1 MFRVLLDTEDR
12 ILGYLSV
19 NIQHSFLMILGNRVK
34 IETSRYDSTRRR
46 AIYRLR
52 NKDSKD

>member
-19 NIQHSFLMILGNRVK
+19 NIRHSFLMILGNRVK
-34 IETSRYDSTRRR
+34 IETSRYDLTRKGL
-46 AIYRLR
+46 IGFFI
-52 NKDSKD
+52 

>member
-19 NIQHSFLMILGNRVK
+19 NIRHSFLMILGNRVK

>member
-1 MFRVLLDTEDR
+1 MFRVFLDTEDR

-19 NIQHSFLMILGNRVK
+19 NIRHSFLMILGNRVK

-46 AIYRLR
+46 AI
-52 NKDSKD
+52 